1 MDYIIQKS
9 NFNIDSAKHLIENN
23 CYASSVHCSYYASFQ
38 YMKHKLKL
46 CQNTTYTDIDI
57 ACKNHIGGSHVYVIN
72 GILNNLKPKLG
83 LKDFTT
89 IKRRINDLKQFRLDS
104 DYYNIQILIDEASKS
119 LKFSEEI
126 IQTLN
131 ANIK

>member
-1 MDYIIQKS
+1 MDYIIEKS
-9 NFNIDSAKHLIENN
+9 KFNIESAKYLIDSN

-46 CQNTTYTDIDI
+46 CQNTTYDEIDI
-57 ACKNHIGGSHVYVIN
+57 ACKDHPGGSHVYVIN
-72 GILNNLKPKLG
+72 GILNNLKKKIG
-83 LKDFTT
+83 LKEYT
-89 IKRRINDLKQFRLDS
+89 ILKRIINDLKQFRLDS
-104 DYYNIQILIDEASKS
+104 DYYNIQILIDEATKS
-119 LKFSEEI
+119 LKCSEEI